1 MRCRECNV
9 DLSETYTKCP
19 LCGAQAYDDEA
30 RVKGISPAPYPHG
43 DVPTADKHIKK
54 HKTPFCLEKVK
65 AFFNL

>member
-19 LCGAQAYDDEA
+19 LCGAKAYEDEA
-30 RVKGISPAPYPHG
+30 QLKGISPAPYPHG
-43 DVPTADKHIKK
+43 EVPKMKK
-54 HKTPFCLEKVK
+54 DNQKLKTPFTLEKVK

>member
-19 LCGAQAYDDEA
+19 LCGSEACDDEP
-30 RVKGISPAPYPHG
+30 RVKGITPAPYPHG
-43 DVPTADKHIKK
+43 DIPQEAQDTKK
-54 HKTPFCLEKVK
+54 VKTPFCFEKVK